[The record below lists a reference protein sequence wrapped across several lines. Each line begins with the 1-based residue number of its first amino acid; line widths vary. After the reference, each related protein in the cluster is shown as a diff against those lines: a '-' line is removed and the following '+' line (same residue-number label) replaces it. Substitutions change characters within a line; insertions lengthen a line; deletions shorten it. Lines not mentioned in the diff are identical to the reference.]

1 MSKSFLSQNKWK
13 VEEEFTALKSCVKCD
28 ISSSSNKIITLFERL
43 NQMSSNEKKTLEILK
58 ENITFLQKELTS
70 KYEII
75 KIFIKVQTSTLESV
89 SYQKTK
95 KN

>member
-13 VEEEFTALKSCVKCD
+13 VEEKFTALKSCVKCD

-58 ENITFLQKELTS
+58 ENTFLQKELTS

-75 KIFIKVQTSTLESV
+75 KTFIKVQTSTLESV

>member
-13 VEEEFTALKSCVKCD
+13 VEAKFAALKSCVKCD
-28 ISSSSNKIITLFERL
+28 ISNISNKIITLSERL

-70 KYEII
+70 TYEII